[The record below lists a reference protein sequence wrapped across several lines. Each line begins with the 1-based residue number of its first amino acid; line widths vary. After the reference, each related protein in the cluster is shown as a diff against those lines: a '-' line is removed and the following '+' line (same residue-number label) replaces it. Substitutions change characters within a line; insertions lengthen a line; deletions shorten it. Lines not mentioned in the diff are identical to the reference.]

1 MKNIAET
8 AYLAAMYRALESER
22 VDALFQDPLARV
34 LAGGKGEMLVEVIGE
49 KDKITNAIAIRTID
63 RQHQRLFIGCT
74 NQLMSV
80 VDANTG
86 SIKATL
92 PIGKRTDTI
101 AYDPVTKLAF
111 SSNGE
116 GSLTVVHQDS
126 ADKFSI
132 VNNVITQPGARTMA
146 LDLKTHKLYLDTAKF
161 QAKSTPVV
169 GKERSRPSIIPGT
182 FVILVLGD

>member
-1 MKNIAET
+1 FVVNRFESSWHELRCIGILTVSLNGVLRQAASNLRIKGHWALKPCSEPTGIA
-8 AYLAAMYRALESER
+8 
-22 VDALFQDPLARV
+22 
-34 LAGGKGEMLVEVIGE
+34 
-49 KDKITNAIAIRTID
+49 ID
-63 RQHQRLFIGCT
+63 RQHQRLFIGCG

-92 PIGKRTDTI
+92 PIGKRTDAI
-101 AYDPVTKLAF
+101 AYDPGTRLAF

-116 GSLTVVHQDS
+116 GSLTVVHEDS

-132 VNNVITQPGARTMA
+132 VNNVVTQPGARTMA

-161 QAKSTPVV
+161 QVKSTPVAGQV
-169 GKERSRPSIIPGT
+169 RSRPSIIPGT